1 MNAIVDYEVEYNNRA
16 RVPENPAL
24 IAGWARDAAAWRE
37 PVGDAGLLGGQVEP
51 QFPDFPAQVAG
62 IGLAEI
68 LGLLGEQADVEV
80 DPAEVTVAQPGQPG
94 TDFRLDLDPVQPA
107 MHPML
112 YASDAMGKPEP
123 ASPRC

>member
-1 MNAIVDYEVEYNNRA
+1 
-16 RVPENPAL
+16 
-24 IAGWARDAAAWRE
+24 
-37 PVGDAGLLGGQVEP
+37 VEP

-62 IGLAEI
+62 TGLAEI
-68 LGLLGEQADVEV
+68 VGLLGEQADVEV
-80 DPAEVTVAQPGQPG
+80 DPAEVTLLSRVSQERTSGSTSIPYS
-94 TDFRLDLDPVQPA
+94 PA